1 MPYHTL
7 EHKISSMRGWKRPL
21 YSGTR
26 VYRTREAVRQRISW
40 LCSEYG
46 EENVA
51 HMASKADPT
60 TEIVYIR
67 LN

>member
-7 EHKISSMRGWKRPL
+7 EHRISSMRGWKRPL
-21 YSGTR
+21 YSGIR
-26 VYRTREAVRQRISW
+26 VYRTKNDVKRRISW
-40 LCSEYG
+40 LCNEYG
-46 EENVA
+46 DENIV
-51 HMASKADPT
+51 HMPCKNDPT